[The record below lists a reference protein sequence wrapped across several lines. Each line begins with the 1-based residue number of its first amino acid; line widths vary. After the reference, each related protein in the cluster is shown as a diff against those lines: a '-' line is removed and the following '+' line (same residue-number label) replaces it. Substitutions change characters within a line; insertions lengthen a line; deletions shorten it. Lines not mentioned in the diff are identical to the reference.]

1 MITRKTTRF
10 RRVSKASKAIKT
22 AFKTRD
28 YRGRR
33 VYH

>member
-10 RRVSKASKAIKT
+10 RKVSKASKAIKT
-22 AFKTRD
+22 VLKSRD
-28 YRGRR
+28 YKGRR